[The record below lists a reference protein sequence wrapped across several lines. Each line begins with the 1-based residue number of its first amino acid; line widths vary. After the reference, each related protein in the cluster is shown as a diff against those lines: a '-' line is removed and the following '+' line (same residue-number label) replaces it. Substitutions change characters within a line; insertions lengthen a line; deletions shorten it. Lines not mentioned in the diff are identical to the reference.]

1 MQKTCEHCGFPML
14 CEDTL
19 DDDLA
24 TPIRLWLCT
33 NLECSADEIVEY
45 LDNPK
50 EVPVPG
56 QLAFIG

>member
-1 MQKTCEHCGFPML
+1 ML